1 MMIKKMRKIWSRQLI
16 WPLVNRTFT
25 RFILG
30 LAAAL
35 LWNEFVNK
43 NALRSMNAYA
53 FLFLGVLFIIAAWM
67 SYLRLDGFH
76 APQFDRKL
84 FDWKKKTPVRSYGDM
99 IDHVDEE
106 PMDIDD
112 LEEDEQHLVLL
123 MANSICCV
131 IFLVLSFL

>member
-1 MMIKKMRKIWSRQLI
+1 MKKWKKIWNRQLVR
-16 WPLVNRTFT
+16 PLVNRAFT

-35 LWNEFVNK
+35 VWNEFVNS
-43 NALRSMNAYA
+43 NALRSMKEYA
-53 FLFLGVLFIIAAWM
+53 FLFLCVLFAIAAWM

-84 FDWKKKTPVRSYGDM
+84 FDWKKKKPIRTYGD
-99 IDHVDEE
+99 ISDHMDDE

-112 LEEDEQHLVLL
+112 LEDDEQHLVLL
-123 MANSICCV
+123 IANGINCV

>member
-1 MMIKKMRKIWSRQLI
+1 MKKWKSIWNRQLVR
-16 WPLVNRTFT
+16 PLVNRAFT
-25 RFILG
+25 RLILG

-35 LWNEFVNK
+35 VWNEFVNS

-53 FLFLGVLFIIAAWM
+53 FLFLAVLFAIAAWM

-84 FDWKKKTPVRSYGDM
+84 FDWKKKKPIRTYGDM
-99 IDHVDEE
+99 IDHIDDE

-112 LEEDEQHLVLL
+112 LEDDEQHLVLL
-123 MANSICCV
+123 IANSMNCV